1 VPSEGPPD
9 HEPDPQASGY
19 VAAFV
24 PAMRIA
30 LAEAKAASA
39 AGGDDADVPVGAV
52 VLDPAGKRIAKAHN
66 RREAD
71 GDPTAHAEIEAI
83 RAAARVIGS
92 RRLDGCT
99 IVVTLEPC
107 TMCAGAVVLAR
118 LARLV
123 YGAVDPKGGAA
134 GSLWDVLRDRRLGH
148 TPEVIGGVLAAE
160 CGALL
165 RDFFAARRTQER

>member
-1 VPSEGPPD
+1 MPPAQQD
-9 HEPDPQASGY
+9 QEPEPPGY
-19 VAAFV
+19 IAAFV

-30 LAEAKAASA
+30 LAEAEAASA

-83 RAAARVIGS
+83 REAARVIGS

-134 GSLWDVLRDRRLGH
+134 GSLWDVVRDRRLGH
-148 TPEVIGGVLAAE
+148 TPEVIGGVLAAD
-160 CGALL
+160 CGDLL
-165 RDFFAARRTQER
+165 RDFFAARRAPGR

>member
-1 VPSEGPPD
+1 MPAQGQRGQEPAPQVP
-9 HEPDPQASGY
+9 GY
-19 VAAFV
+19 VAGFE

-30 LAEAKAASA
+30 LAEAEAASA

-66 RREAD
+66 RREAE

-107 TMCAGAVVLAR
+107 TMCAGAMVLAR

-134 GSLWDVLRDRRLGH
+134 GSLWDVVRDRRLGH

-165 RDFFAARRTQER
+165 RDFFAARRRPER

>member
-1 VPSEGPPD
+1 VPTPAQHGQEPEPPV
-9 HEPDPQASGY
+9 PGY
-19 VAAFV
+19 VAAFE

-30 LAEAKAASA
+30 LAEAEAAMA

-66 RREAD
+66 RREAE
-71 GDPTAHAEIEAI
+71 GDPIAHAEIEAI

-123 YGAVDPKGGAA
+123 YGAVDPKGGAV
-134 GSLWDVLRDRRLGH
+134 GSLWDVVRDRRLGH
-148 TPEVIGGVLAAE
+148 TPEVIGGVLAAD

-165 RDFFAARRTQER
+165 RDFFAARRPPER